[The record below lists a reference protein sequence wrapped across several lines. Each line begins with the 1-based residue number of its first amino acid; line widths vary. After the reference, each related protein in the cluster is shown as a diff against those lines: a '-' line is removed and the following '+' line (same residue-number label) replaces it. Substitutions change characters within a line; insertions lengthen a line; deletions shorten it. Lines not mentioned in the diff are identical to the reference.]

1 MKSRSPQAGNVS
13 RGPNP
18 RERCARNVWAR
29 PGANGSTLSGSGN
42 LDRTQSV
49 GGGHKPRALA
59 HGYSSSTRQPT
70 GSDEPTAFHAI
81 VRLCL
86 GRETGSRRAWP
97 QRGLLSPHIQR
108 MPCRL
113 ASHGSFVPHL
123 PAFSTT
129 SNLERERKS

>member
-1 MKSRSPQAGNVS
+1 MKSRSLQAGNVS

-97 QRGLLSPHIQR
+97 REGSCHGFPKDAVQAGIPGKLCVALAGLFNNQ
-108 MPCRL
+108 
-113 ASHGSFVPHL
+113 
-123 PAFSTT
+123 
-129 SNLERERKS
+129 